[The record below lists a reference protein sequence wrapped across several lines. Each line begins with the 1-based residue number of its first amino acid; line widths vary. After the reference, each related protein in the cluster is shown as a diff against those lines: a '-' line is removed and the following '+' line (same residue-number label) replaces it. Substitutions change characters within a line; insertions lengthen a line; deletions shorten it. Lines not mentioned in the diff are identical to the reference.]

1 MRAIVGVLLIGIA
14 SLGSMVFARCSTT
27 PSTNGPSSP
36 TLVPVATGEAVFVNS
51 QGTTPS
57 TNNPSS
63 PALVPAMSGEAAFV
77 NSQSTKYVRFCLRG
91 THSCVGHPP
100 ADITV
105 QQIELFGA
113 SGRWGSDEVGVPAH
127 LIKRVTVP
135 VAPSRL
141 WDVNPREWARD
152 KLGWDGTPEYTLLL
166 RYTYDLSE
174 NGHVSSGQTAE
185 RLWLIGSIRPS
196 GFVNFSPPSPPSGSP
211 TPTQGGDTIG
221 NVHATGTFFGAQ
233 GMALYDISFDI
244 TPPPMYRP
252 HDLNVYAEPTSTG
265 AMPVGFPT
273 NTGDLVTIPPIS
285 LPGDA
290 TSATITG
297 LRGTYVSGTDM
308 YYFRIV
314 VTYTASGMQPVT
326 EFHDGT
332 FTAINGQPAGGLI
345 PLN

>member
-1 MRAIVGVLLIGIA
+1 MRTNVGGGILIGIA
-14 SLGSMVFARCSTT
+14 ALGSTLFASCCSS
-27 PSTNGPSSP
+27 PSTSD
-36 TLVPVATGEAVFVNS
+36 
-51 QGTTPS
+51 
-57 TNNPSS
+57 PSS
-63 PALVPAMSGEAAFV
+63 PALVPVMSGEAAFV
-77 NSQSTKYVRFCLRG
+77 KYQSDKYVRFCLRG
-91 THSCVGHPP
+91 THSCIGHPP

-105 QQIELFGA
+105 KQIELFGA

-127 LIKRVTVP
+127 LIKSVTAP

-166 RYTYDLSE
+166 RYTYDLNE

-185 RLWLIGSIRPS
+185 RLWSIGSIRPS
-196 GFVNFSPPSPPSGSP
+196 GYVNLSPPAARP
-211 TPTQGGDTIG
+211 GDTIS

-233 GMALYDISFDI
+233 GMALYDISFDM

-252 HDLNVYAEPTSTG
+252 HALNVYAEPTSTG
-265 AMPVGFPT
+265 AMPSGFP
-273 NTGDLVTIPPIS
+273 NNPGDLITVTPIP

-290 TSATITG
+290 TSASITG
-297 LRGTYVSGTDM
+297 LRGAYVSGSDT

-314 VTYTASGMQPVT
+314 VTYTASGMQPVD
-326 EFHDGT
+326 ESQDGT
-332 FTAINGQPAGGLI
+332 FSAINGQPGGGVI